1 VLLDALF
8 VHRGASFC
16 ANEKCAFDFSM
27 KSTLISAPQVKSG
40 ASLIALSPPLARQ
53 LCALF
58 LEHIFTLFPMVCGS
72 LLVVGVLVLVES
84 VCLLEGTA
92 MPSFPPRGPQALADC
107 DCVMRF

>member
-1 VLLDALF
+1 MNF
-8 VHRGASFC
+8 
-16 ANEKCAFDFSM
+16 
-27 KSTLISAPQVKSG
+27 TLISASKLKSG

-72 LLVVGVLVLVES
+72 LFVAGVLVLVES
-84 VCLLEGTA
+84 VCLLEGTVI
-92 MPSFPPRGPQALADC
+92 PSFPPRGPQALADC